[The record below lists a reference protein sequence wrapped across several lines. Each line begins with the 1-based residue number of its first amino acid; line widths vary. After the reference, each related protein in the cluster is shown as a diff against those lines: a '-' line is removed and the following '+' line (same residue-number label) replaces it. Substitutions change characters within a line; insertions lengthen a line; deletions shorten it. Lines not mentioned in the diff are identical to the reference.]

1 MNPKKEDDPKYEDDP
16 KKEYNP
22 PKKTTLKLKQTKNED
37 DLKMKR
43 IRQCVGGEDGLPYHI
58 PAWRSEFQPVI
69 ILSYMEKRLK
79 YYKLLKL

>member
-22 PKKTTLKLKQTKNED
+22 PKKTTLRLKQTKNED

-43 IRQCVGGEDGLPYHI
+43 IRQCVGGKMPSHTIFLLGGL
-58 PAWRSEFQPVI
+58 SFN
-69 ILSYMEKRLK
+69 
-79 YYKLLKL
+79 LL